1 MKPDDKTIDKLA
13 KVMMHVTNDAF
24 EQASRTAVLI
34 CFALKFVL
42 AAGVYMAIRYVGQQ
56 ALADLFMLVVFAFGI
71 YGNEL
76 YISMKVKESIV
87 RKALEEE
94 VNAHEEKD
102 ADIEKDSKDTEK

>member
-1 MKPDDKTIDKLA
+1 MVPDKTIDKLA
-13 KVMMHVTNDAF
+13 KVMMHVTDDSFEHAF
-24 EQASRTAVLI
+24 RIAVLI

-42 AAGVYMAIRYVGQQ
+42 AAGVYMAIRYAGQQ
-56 ALADLFMLVVFAFGI
+56 ALADLFMLAVFAFGI

-94 VNAHEEKD
+94 VDAHEKKD
-102 ADIEKDSKDTEK
+102 ADIEKDSEGTEE

>member
-1 MKPDDKTIDKLA
+1 MKPNDKTIDKLA
-13 KVMMHVTNDAF
+13 KVMMHVTDDQF
-24 EQASRTAVLI
+24 EHASKAAVLL

-42 AAGVYMAIRYVGQQ
+42 AAGVYMAIRYAGQQ

-94 VNAHEEKD
+94 VDAHEEKD
-102 ADIEKDSKDTEK
+102 TGIEKDSKDTEE